1 MSDPREGPPEPRWL
15 FWFVAATLAAFMA
28 INIWRGLT
36 TGFWNW

>member
-1 MSDPREGPPEPRWL
+1 MTLAAFTGHRPNKLGGYSQ
-15 FWFVAATLAAFMA
+15 ATLAAFMA